1 MRPHPHFDD
10 RGTLD
15 WHTRWD
21 EALADATEHGKLVFV
36 EMGREQCSQCR
47 ALIESIVPGQ
57 AVGALLR
64 DRFVA
69 LASDAD
75 ETEQPIVDL
84 AMQHL
89 PDATML
95 PFVLFTDAAGGF
107 LDGSSGLVDP
117 TRFRATLERLAASG

>member
-1 MRPHPHFDD
+1 MRSHPHFDD

-21 EALADATEHGKLVFV
+21 EALTDAKAQGKLVFI
-36 EMGREQCSQCR
+36 EMGRKQCSQCR
-47 ALIESIVPGQ
+47 ALVESIVPGQ
-57 AVGALLR
+57 AAGALLR

-75 ETEQPIVDL
+75 DTEPPIVDL

-95 PFVLFTDAAGGF
+95 PFVLFTDADGRF

-117 TRFRATLERLAASG
+117 ARFRATLERLAAPA